1 MSIKSVQHPFGCAVA
16 VSGTGQGE
24 TPQSLATPVF
34 TGLSPIAK
42 SCTKAALTTGMT
54 TDRKI
59 FNFLP
64 RRDIM
69 AEIEYPGIAK
79 LVSRLVWEQDA
90 PLSSRK
96 TLCPQSLDTPTIQA
110 LPPQAEMVK
119 KTA

>member
-1 MSIKSVQHPFGCAVA
+1 M
-16 VSGTGQGE
+16 
-24 TPQSLATPVF
+24 PQSLATRAIAGFSPVAEN
-34 TGLSPIAK
+34 G
-42 SCTKAALTTGMT
+42 TKAALTTGMT

-59 FNFLP
+59 FDFLP

-69 AEIEYPGIAK
+69 VEIEYPGIAK

-90 PLSSRK
+90 PLSSQK
-96 TLCPQSLDTPTIQA
+96 IPCPQSLDTPAIQA

>member
-1 MSIKSVQHPFGCAVA
+1 MA

-24 TPQSLATPVF
+24 TPQSLLTPAF
-34 TGLSPIAK
+34 AGFLPLAENG
-42 SCTKAALTTGMT
+42 TKAALTTGMT

-59 FNFLP
+59 FDFLP

-79 LVSRLVWEQDA
+79 LVSRLVWERVA
-90 PLSSRK
+90 PPSSWK
-96 TLCPQSLDTPTIQA
+96 IPCPQSLDTPAIQA
-110 LPPQAEMVK
+110 LPPQVEVVK

>member
-1 MSIKSVQHPFGCAVA
+1 MA

-24 TPQSLATPVF
+24 TPQSLVTPVF
-34 TGLSPIAK
+34 AGFLPIAENGI
-42 SCTKAALTTGMT
+42 KAALTTGMT

-59 FNFLP
+59 FDFLP
-64 RRDIM
+64 RRGIM

-90 PLSSRK
+90 PLSSQK
-96 TLCPQSLDTPTIQA
+96 IPCPQSLDTPAIQA
-110 LPPQAEMVK
+110 LPPQAEVVK